1 MFNPN
6 YLNDLQ
12 KNVENGNS
20 NFSVCEVKRDYL
32 KVEPN
37 KYIDMVIVPY
47 RAGVN
52 NPLVIKRVIAQGEW
66 VFSLDLFVHSRIGA
80 DKKDYICP
88 KSWGGKCPLCDLQHK
103 IYTEQGKE
111 AAASL
116 RAKQRSWLNIAL
128 CDEYGS
134 RYGEMLVF
142 NPSYYL
148 FTEKLLEAAIAE
160 NRGAGIYPFAD
171 IENGGVVSCHTI
183 EETLG
188 KNKWVAYSNFK
199 FCKQRTAP
207 MPNDFVR
214 SAICF
219 ENFLHMPDMKEL
231 QELASDS
238 AAWQVSPNAAPAPM
252 PPQQPAYNPQPP
264 NFAQTAPPPA
274 QHIQQLPPPPAFS
287 PVGSIPQNVG
297 QTQPVSVPFQQLPT
311 QTAQPLGDIM
321 CPSGLRFGIDCDS
334 QRACG
339 YCEVFDSCKMKKVG

>member
-1 MFNPN
+1 MFSQN
-6 YLNDLQ
+6 YFNDLQ
-12 KNVENGNS
+12 KNNS
-20 NFSVCEVKRDYL
+20 NSTSICEVKRNYF

-37 KYIDMVIVPY
+37 KYIDMVIIPY
-47 RAGVN
+47 RAGAN

-66 VFSLDLFVHSRIGA
+66 VFSLDLFVHSKIGA

-88 KSWGGKCPLCDLQHK
+88 KSWGGKCPLCDLQYK
-103 IYTEQGKE
+103 IYTEQGKD
-111 AAASL
+111 AASSL
-116 RAKQRSWLNIAL
+116 RAKQRSWLNMSL

-183 EETLG
+183 EDVLG

-199 FCKQRTAP
+199 FCKKRTTP
-207 MPNDFVR
+207 MPNEFVR

-238 AAWQVSPNAAPAPM
+238 AAWQVSPNAPQ
-252 PPQQPAYNPQPP
+252 PPQPAYNLHPS
-264 NFAQTAPPPA
+264 NFSQTAP
-274 QHIQQLPPPPAFS
+274 QLAFS
-287 PVGSIPQNVG
+287 PVGSAPPNIGHPP
-297 QTQPVSVPFQQLPT
+297 PVSVPFQQLPP
-311 QTAQPLGDIM
+311 QPMQPQLPPQPMQPEGDVM
-321 CPSGLRFGIDCDS
+321 CPSGLRFGVDCDT
-334 QRACG
+334 QRACS
-339 YCEVFDSCKMKKVG
+339 YCEVFDSCKLKK